1 MKDNQCNIKI
11 TKAAALKYE
20 SGKDSAPRLI
30 ASGKGELAKKIL
42 DIAKQHDI
50 VVYNDPELVDALIKL
65 EIDQEIPPHLYEIMA
80 KILAFIYE
88 IDITNGQHHQSY

>member
-1 MKDNQCNIKI
+1 MKSKPERNKI

-20 SGKDSAPRLI
+20 PGRDSAPLLT

-42 DIAKQHDI
+42 DVAKQHNI
-50 VVYNDPELVDALIKL
+50 AIYHDPELVDALVNLKINS
-65 EIDQEIPPHLYEIMA
+65 EIPPHLYEIMA

-88 IDITNGQHHQSY
+88 VDISKDRHQ